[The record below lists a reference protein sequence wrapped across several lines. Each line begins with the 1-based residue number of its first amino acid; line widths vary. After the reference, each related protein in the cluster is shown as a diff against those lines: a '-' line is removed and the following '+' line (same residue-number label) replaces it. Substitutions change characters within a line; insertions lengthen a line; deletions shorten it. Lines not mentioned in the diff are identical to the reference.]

1 MPGSVKWIHVNQWVG
16 VCRIWLA
23 PALVL
28 GWRQTRRTD
37 VQETEPSSIR
47 ENIISFVNKV
57 QTQIDLSIFMYV
69 CKYVCT
75 SIVQLQLGKLV
86 IDIRSSVTIALFH
99 LGCTHKKIHGAY
111 SNKNQFFYPIKCDF
125 RFQFSIFFISYKSI
139 QFRMK
144 LWCRKFSKKNNE
156 KKLSNWKKALYNFY
170 LK

>member
-1 MPGSVKWIHVNQWVG
+1 MTRSSSSF
-16 VCRIWLA
+16 R
-23 PALVL
+23 
-28 GWRQTRRTD
+28 RQTRRTD

-99 LGCTHKKIHGAY
+99 LGCIKKYMVHIQTRINF
-111 SNKNQFFYPIKCDF
+111 SIPSSVIFFLNFQFFSSATSQLSSEWNYGVVNFPK
-125 RFQFSIFFISYKSI
+125 KS
-139 QFRMK
+139 
-144 LWCRKFSKKNNE
+144 NE
-156 KKLSNWKKALYNFY
+156 KNSSNWKKALYY
-170 LK
+170 ELV